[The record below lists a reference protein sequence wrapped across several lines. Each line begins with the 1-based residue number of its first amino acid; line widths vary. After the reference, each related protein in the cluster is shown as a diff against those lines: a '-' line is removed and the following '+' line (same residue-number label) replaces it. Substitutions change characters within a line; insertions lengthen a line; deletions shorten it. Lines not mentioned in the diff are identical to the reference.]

1 LGFLK
6 LRILIFAGV
15 LLIATAATA
24 GIVNGPPGSLAPH
37 LTANGRTLWNLDALM
52 NDTFGSRVPCLDL
65 SHYTFYSVPR
75 GGDCT
80 GPSRPATSH
89 YNYVFTFLKA
99 HHSQLRLVRLAR
111 EPVTG
116 VTNAPLRLGGRYI
129 SCPNGGYH
137 HGGRG
142 WLVFGGGA
150 PPNAEIWC
158 N

>member
-1 LGFLK
+1 MRLSVA
-6 LRILIFAGV
+6 ILITALFVA
-15 LLIATAATA
+15 IAAAQSIA
-24 GIVNGPPGSLAPH
+24 DGPPSSLSPR
-37 LTANGRTLWNLDALM
+37 LTANGRVLWNLDALM

-65 SHYTFYSVPR
+65 SHYAFYAVPH

-89 YNYVFTFLKA
+89 YNYVFTFLSARLSKF
-99 HHSQLRLVRLAR
+99 RLVRLAK
-111 EPVTG
+111 EPLTG
-116 VTNAPLRLGGRYI
+116 ATNVPLRLGGRYI
-129 SCPNGGYH
+129 SCPNGEYH
-137 HGGRG
+137 HGRRG